1 MPKRTLEYDVNGL
14 SIRDIIRLDP
24 IHIKSLKT
32 ESLAKLTSRLVSAF
46 NKRAKRLEKSE
57 YAELSPA
64 FRGLQEQGKTRLSVK
79 GLNRRQLKTVFTD
92 AKRLLDEYKTFS
104 IAGTKKYIAEV
115 AERIGYQFNSKGE
128 AKQFWEVIDKLRE
141 KDIGTKKTGEQT
153 STDVQK
159 EVATYMFKKS
169 MTIDQI
175 LNKYKVTAESKKP
188 DAIAITNAM
197 FPEQEEYDET
207 TEE

>member
-104 IAGTKKYIAEV
+104 IAGTKRYMTQV
-115 AERIGYQFNSKGE
+115 AERLNYEFKSKEE
-128 AKQFWEVIDKLRE
+128 ARQFWEAIDKLKE
-141 KDIGTKKTGEQT
+141 KEIGTKKTGKFSSADIQREVASLMFEESLSLDDILARYKVIAESTTPNEVEQT
-153 STDVQK
+153 
-159 EVATYMFKKS
+159 AN
-169 MTIDQI
+169 
-175 LNKYKVTAESKKP
+175 L
-188 DAIAITNAM
+188 
-197 FPEQEEYDET
+197 FPEQEEYDE
-207 TEE
+207 ESEL